1 MEGIERIRRVVR
13 DKLEYKGAIAHL
25 WLSVATVVAVLL
37 PAGIYLA
44 FTISMPPQYAYVV
57 ENAVDRGWPL
67 LSALSASIFYFIA
80 TLQMLRSHGQLSR
93 LNLVA
98 ASAHPLSFLVSMI
111 AAGSRSA
118 LITAVLVLL
127 ILLVA
132 AILLLL
138 RQPSEA
144 STRSTSRLH
153 LVIVGMALGG
163 YLALGVSTGVD
174 PIHVPRQFG
183 SLLILT
189 VFSGALGVVLCLF
202 ALEPKWAAV
211 AGVYALIAALLF
223 APNNHLAPVTK
234 SRNSPAELQDTFEE
248 WLNSRQDVAAYRDRH
263 KPYPV
268 ILVSSEGG
276 GIYAAAHAYG
286 TLSAIQASCPTF
298 SQHVFATVGVSGG
311 ALGNLL
317 FVGSVDPRQ
326 EQHQPCNASFV
337 QPSGAPVV
345 ADHLS
350 PVLARFLLLEVL
362 DRLTPGHLLHEDRGQ
377 ILSDSFLDV
386 APDPVHARTSLSDSF
401 DPRAARPAV
410 ISVAVN
416 VATGS
421 RVVLSPIDPG
431 GWGHTSRWW
440 PSDSGKFESERINER
455 QEISL
460 IDAAGLSARFPW
472 ITPTG
477 RLHAFP
483 DEEYVL
489 ADGGYFENSGADT
502 VFDLFLALRSTYR
515 WNRHHEAA
523 EAAEAA
529 DLASSEPHSTRATGL
544 SAEEKSCDRPRIE
557 LVENFHDAAKWSSC
571 RTPVF
576 IIHFALASSEPAVQ
590 QDSEGMAVL
599 APRQSFLTDPL
610 RTLLATRRSRGEIA
624 LRHMDVELCG
634 TKLPGSDCYGS
645 PGRSFGMFRNDVSP
659 VAWNLPLGWF
669 MAPRAFDQIVG
680 ESAKRQWFDYRS
692 LKEQHEG
699 DTELLIYHLD
709 PSLYDDG
716 ADPSI
721 GILIGGP

>member
-1 MEGIERIRRVVR
+1 MVR
-13 DKLEYKGAIAHL
+13 DKLEYKGAITNL
-25 WLSVATVVAVLL
+25 WFSVATVASLLL

-44 FTISMPPQYAYVV
+44 FAISTPPQYAYVV
-57 ENAVDRGWPL
+57 ESAVDRVWPL
-67 LSALSASIFYFIA
+67 LFALCASIFYFIA
-80 TLQMLRSHGQLSR
+80 TLQMMRSHGQLIR

-111 AAGSRSA
+111 AAGPRSA
-118 LITAVLVLL
+118 LIIAVLVLL
-127 ILLVA
+127 IILVA
-132 AILLLL
+132 AIFLLL
-138 RQPSEA
+138 RQPSKV
-144 STRSTSRLH
+144 STKSTSRRH
-153 LVIVGMALGG
+153 LVIVGMALGV
-163 YLALGVSTGVD
+163 YLALAVSTAVE
-174 PIHVPRQFG
+174 PIHVPRQLG

-189 VFSGALGVVLCLF
+189 VFSGSLGVVLCLF
-202 ALEPKWAAV
+202 ALKPKWAAV
-211 AGVYALIAALLF
+211 AGVYALIAAFLF
-223 APNNHLAPVTK
+223 APNNHRAPVTK
-234 SRNSPAELQDTFEE
+234 SRNSPAELQDAFAE
-248 WLNSRQDVAAYRDRH
+248 WLNSRQDVAAYRDRN

-317 FVGSVDPRQ
+317 FAGSVDPRQ
-326 EQHQPCNASFV
+326 AQHQPCNASAV
-337 QPSGAPVV
+337 QPSGAPVL

-362 DRLTPGHLLHEDRGQ
+362 DRFTPGQLLQEDRGQ

-416 VATGS
+416 VATGG

-440 PSDSGKFESERINER
+440 PSDSGKFESQRINEK

-477 RLHAFP
+477 RLHAFR

-515 WNRHHEAA
+515 WNSHHEAA
-523 EAAEAA
+523 EAA
-529 DLASSEPHSTRATGL
+529 DDSSSEPQSTRAAAL
-544 SAEEKSCDRPRIE
+544 SVEEESCDRPRIE
-557 LVENFHDAAKWSSC
+557 LVANFHDPAKWSSC

-590 QDSEGMAVL
+590 QDSEGTAVL

-634 TKLPGSDCYGS
+634 TKLPGSECYGS

-680 ESAKRQWFDYRS
+680 ETADRRWFDYRS